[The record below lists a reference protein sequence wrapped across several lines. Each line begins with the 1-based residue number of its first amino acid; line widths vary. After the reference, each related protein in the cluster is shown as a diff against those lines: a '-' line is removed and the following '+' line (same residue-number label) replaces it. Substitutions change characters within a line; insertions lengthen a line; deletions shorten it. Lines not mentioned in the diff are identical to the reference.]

1 MAQQL
6 SALAAISEDK
16 GSVTDDLFWPLEA
29 PGMHVKNMQALT
41 YNHKIKISLKK
52 KDQCTRQIQFP
63 GTHSGQ
69 TTGVCDYHL
78 LVLERGAVHS
88 GV

>member
-29 PGMHVKNMQALT
+29 PGMHVKNM
-41 YNHKIKISLKK
+41 
-52 KDQCTRQIQFP
+52 
-63 GTHSGQ
+63 
-69 TTGVCDYHL
+69 
-78 LVLERGAVHS
+78 
-88 GV
+88 